1 MGKKNNLSTGANGAA
16 NAMWIYGIHA
26 VDAVLKNPRRKIL
39 KIMLTRDSEILVEDK
54 KLLPKLQIVEK
65 DVFASMFGNAIH
77 QGCAVL
83 VEHLPECAL
92 EDLVADES
100 DNRPFVFLDQVQD
113 PQNIGSILRAAAVF
127 GARAIA
133 MTDKNSP
140 KISSAIAKTASGALE
155 IIPFVR
161 VVNMIQAINYLKN
174 KGFWCIGLDERADK
188 YLHEIPMKK
197 SDKYILVIGSEGNGM
212 RRLTRESCDFLVRL
226 PEFGRFSTL
235 NAAQAATVSLYE
247 IMRQRTELEF
257 DSQKISGKYKG
268 E

>member
-1 MGKKNNLSTGANGAA
+1 
-16 NAMWIYGIHA
+16 MWIYGVHA

-39 KIMLTRDSEILVEDK
+39 KIMLARDSEILVKDK
-54 KLLPKLQIVEK
+54 KLISKLQMVEK
-65 DVFASMFGNAIH
+65 DMFTSMFGNAIH

-83 VEHLPECAL
+83 VENLPEYAL
-92 EDLVADES
+92 EDLAEDES

-127 GARAIA
+127 SARAVVI
-133 MTDKNSP
+133 TDKNSP
-140 KISSAIAKTASGALE
+140 KISSAVAKTASGALE

-161 VVNMIQAINYLKN
+161 VVNMMQAINYLKN

-188 YLHEIPMKK
+188 HLHEIPMKK
-197 SDKYILVIGSEGNGM
+197 NDKYIFVIGSEGNGM
-212 RRLTRESCDFLVRL
+212 RRLTREGCDFLAKL
-226 PEFGRFSTL
+226 PESGHFSTL

-247 IMRQRTELEF
+247 IMRQREEEKFKANALKR
-257 DSQKISGKYKG
+257 SKG